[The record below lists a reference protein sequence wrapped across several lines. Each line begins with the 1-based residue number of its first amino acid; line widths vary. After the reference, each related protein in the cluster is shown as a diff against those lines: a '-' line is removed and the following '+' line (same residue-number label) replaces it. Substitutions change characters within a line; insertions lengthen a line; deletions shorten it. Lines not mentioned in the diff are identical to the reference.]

1 VRKALVTPVEASYCT
16 ETVLPDQAA
25 LDRNNVEPLSAD
37 LVSSAIRLEC
47 NSAKGA
53 GGNSSP
59 AGERETQC
67 VK

>member
-16 ETVLPDQAA
+16 EIVLPDQAA

-37 LVSSAIRLEC
+37 LVSSAISLEC

-53 GGNSSP
+53 GVTHHPQAKGKHS
-59 AGERETQC
+59 A
-67 VK
+67 